1 MQLVQQRTW
10 IAQVLQHI
18 GANDGVK
25 AFASQW
31 CGPLRVFQ
39 IGLYCALAKGCA
51 RGQCFGVHLYAGHLA
66 AFGVQDA
73 CDGAR
78 ACSQFKHALPG
89 LDHARQDRG
98 GTATVGVNFVGVAM
112 FYH

>member
-1 MQLVQQRTW
+1 LGKDINTLPPGFKKPYNWFSKGR
-10 IAQVLQHI
+10 
-18 GANDGVK
+18 GSRK
-25 AFASQW
+25 CSS
-31 CGPLRVFQ
+31 GPLRVFQ
-39 IGLYCALAKGCA
+39 VGLHGALAKGCA
-51 RGQCFGVHLYAGHLA
+51 RGQCFGVHLYARHLA

-73 CDGAR
+73 CDGAG
-78 ACSQFKHALPG
+78 ACAQFKHALTG